1 MRTVSAN
8 PEGIRLP
15 GEIVEVTAE
24 EGKQLIDGHYAEEMA
39 DEPSVAV
46 GLECMAIEAPER
58 AVLPRPAR
66 RPLSGKKETDS

>member
-15 GEIVEVTAE
+15 GEVVEVSTE
-24 EGKQLIDGHYAEEMA
+24 EGKALIKGHYAEEMA

-46 GLECMAIEAPER
+46 GLECTAIETPER

-66 RPLSGKKETDS
+66 RPLSGKKESDS